1 MPFAPNGTTIQ
12 GVVDA
17 GQNVAGFPVSMG
29 FKDASGKNQYLT
41 GDLLGNLN
49 VNVAA
54 GSVTISGAIAGGLTN
69 NNAPPGANNLGV
81 LPAIAN
87 AAAPSWA
94 EGNQVL
100 LSVDRAGNL
109 RSIAQGFV
117 ASGSSLVGVNP
128 VAMGMNGAGAV
139 ARFLTEA
146 NALAS
151 TTGTG
156 LLGVGAMPF
165 DGVNYQKMLGDTSG
179 RVIVVGAAA
188 SGAAL
193 AGNPVLVAGSDG
205 TNAVSLKIGTGSA
218 AGLLGTFTAGTVV
231 PSDTAANSG
240 FSGLTGSGGSTGGIT
255 AAIDDFNG
263 TTWDRH
269 RNNTDVT
276 LLASASRTTTQTSAD
291 ITCYNLRGINVIL
304 DMTVVGTGSVTVS
317 IDGKDPASGKY
328 YNLLTGAAIGTNST
342 NVYKIGEALTAVAN
356 AVVNDRL
363 PRTIRIVVTANNAN
377 PATYSVGYSLLV

>member
-1 MPFAPNGTTIQ
+1 MAFAPNGTTIQ

-17 GQNVAGFPVSMG
+17 GQTVAGFPVSMG
-29 FKDASGKNQYLT
+29 FKDTNNKNQFLT

-69 NNAPPGANNLGV
+69 NSAPPAANNLGV

-87 AAAPSWA
+87 AAAPAWA

-109 RSIAQGFV
+109 RSIAQGVV

-128 VAMGMNGAGAV
+128 VVVGMNGAGAL

-146 NALAS
+146 NAVVS

-165 DGVNYQKMLGDTSG
+165 DGTNYQKMLGDTSG
-179 RVIVVGAAA
+179 RVIVIGAAA
-188 SGAAL
+188 TGAAV
-193 AGNPVLVAGSDG
+193 AGNPVLIGASDG
-205 TNAVSLKIGTGSA
+205 TNANALKVESA
-218 AGLLGTFTAGTVV
+218 GQPNLRIAV
-231 PSDTAANSG
+231 
-240 FSGLTGSGGSTGGIT
+240 
-255 AAIDDFNG
+255 FNG
-263 TTWDRH
+263 ATEAVVGPYGNVDGVSGASNQGLATGAIGLATNGTSLDRTRH
-269 RNNTDVT
+269 NIDVT

-291 ITCYNLRGINVIL
+291 ITTYNLRGINVIL
-304 DMTVVGTGSVTVS
+304 DMTNVGTGSVTVS

-342 NVYKIGEALTAVAN
+342 NVYKIGDGLTAVAN
-356 AVVNDRL
+356 AVANDRL
-363 PRTIRIVVTANNAN
+363 PRIIRIVVTANNAN
-377 PATYSVGYSLLV
+377 PATYSAGYSLLV